1 MKIRYLLAALL
12 LAPSLT
18 TQVLMPQV
26 LMPQAMAHVRADKS
40 SHLARTGTQPII
52 GGRWQGYGIVGRQ
65 IAAPPWSAACTNDLG
80 SQRCDEPM
88 WVYGSP
94 DYVAQ
99 FRNAF

>member
-12 LAPSLT
+12 LLPTLET
-18 TQVLMPQV
+18 EV

-40 SHLARTGTQPII
+40 SHLARVGAQPII
-52 GGRWQGYGIVGRQ
+52 GSRWQGYEIVGRQ

-80 SQRCDEPM
+80 SQQCDEPM
-88 WVYGSP
+88 WVYGSR

-99 FRNAF
+99 FKNAF

>member
-1 MKIRYLLAALL
+1 MKTTYLLAALL

-18 TQVLMPQV
+18 TLV
-26 LMPQAMAHVRADKS
+26 LMPQAVGHVRTDKS
-40 SHLARTGTQPII
+40 SHLARAGAQPSI
-52 GGRWQGYGIVGRQ
+52 GSRWQESGIVGRQ

-94 DYVAQ
+94 DYVEQ
-99 FRNAF
+99 FRSAF

>member
-1 MKIRYLLAALL
+1 MKTTYLLAALL

-18 TQVLMPQV
+18 IQV
-26 LMPQAMAHVRADKS
+26 LMPQAMAHVRTDKS
-40 SHLARTGTQPII
+40 GHLARVGTQPII
-52 GGRWQGYGIVGRQ
+52 GSRWQGYEIIGRQ

-80 SQRCDEPM
+80 SQQCDEPM

-99 FRNAF
+99 FKNAF